1 MSNMDTGLLG
11 MRHFYKPFQYPWAF
25 EYMKLQHQ
33 ARWLPISIPMADD
46 IMDFNGKLTKQ
57 EKNLITQVLRFFTQ
71 GDIEVQNNYMTRLSS
86 VFVLPEVASMLAAF
100 ASIETIHVWAYSYLN
115 ESLKFPESEYSA
127 FMEIEAMRN
136 KYEYLKQFKV
146 STQAEIA
153 KTLAVFGGFMEG
165 VQLFGSFAILMNFPR
180 RNLLK
185 NVGQII
191 SWSIKDESLHSKA
204 ICHLFRAFI
213 TEHPHL
219 WRGEKGREFKKEL
232 YDICR
237 TMVELEDKFI
247 DKCFEL
253 GPVEGLTADQIKQ
266 YIRYIADVRLGD
278 LGLKTNYNIAENPL
292 PWLDIMVNAKEHG
305 NFFETH
311 PVDYAEGVITDDW
324 EP

>member
-1 MSNMDTGLLG
+1 MSLLET
-11 MRHFYKPFQYPWAF
+11 RHFYKPFQYPWAF
-25 EYMKLQHQ
+25 EYMKSQHQ
-33 ARWLPISIPMADD
+33 AHWLPTEIPMADD
-46 IMDFNGKLTKQ
+46 IMDFNSKLNDK
-57 EKNLITQVLRFFTQ
+57 EKNLIIQVLRFFTQ

-86 VFVLPEVASMLAAF
+86 VFVLPEVASMLASF

-115 ESLKFPESEYSA
+115 DSLKFPESEYSA

-136 KYEYLKQFKV
+136 KYEFLQQFKV

-191 SWSIKDESLHSKA
+191 SWSIRDESLHSKA
-204 ICHLFRAFI
+204 ICHLFRQFI
-213 TEHPHL
+213 QEHPHL

-237 TMVELEDKFI
+237 TMVDLEDKFI
-247 DKCFEL
+247 DKCFEM
-253 GPVEGLTADQIKQ
+253 GAVEGLQADQVKQ
-266 YIRYIADVRLGD
+266 YIRYIADVRLCD
-278 LGLKTNYNIAENPL
+278 LGLKPNYNIETNPL
-292 PWLDIMVNAKEHG
+292 PWLDIMVNAKEHA
-305 NFFETH
+305 NFFEAKPTE
-311 PVDYAEGVITDDW
+311 YSKGAIIDDW
-324 EP
+324 AP